1 MALGY
6 EKAHSLLHV
15 CVFLCSCIPVN
26 MDSDCCFIQKAI
38 ISYKHCSFC
47 CSYDPGFASG
57 VPFKQASVFFLLLLF
72 SLLSLLSAPTL
83 CPLMGSHHYFLGQ
96 KSMSDLSLP
105 FPTPVLEPALSSRSP
120 GFTQCEW
127 HLETKTRVPG
137 EHAHSQRVLRSTGP
151 RQCRLFQL
159 GEGPARLSGQLR
171 HVSGAPYFPG
181 GQSRKALF
189 WVELHPFQIHI
200 SPDPQDFRI

>member
-1 MALGY
+1 MLFYSKGYNQLQAL
-6 EKAHSLLHV
+6 L
-15 CVFLCSCIPVN
+15 I
-26 MDSDCCFIQKAI
+26 
-38 ISYKHCSFC
+38 
-47 CSYDPGFASG
+47 
-57 VPFKQASVFFLLLLF
+57 LLF
-72 SLLSLLSAPTL
+72 IRSWICQWGPFQAGFCVLSSSPFFSSLSLLSVPTL
-83 CPLMGSHHYFLGQ
+83 CPLTGSHHYFLGQ

-127 HLETKTRVPG
+127 HLETKTRAPG

-159 GEGPARLSGQLR
+159 GEGPASLSGQLR